1 MKEDGGPAYPVIDRT
16 HTVGGFNEIHDYRM
30 ESYGMSLRDYFAGQA
45 LTGLL
50 AADTQ
55 ERHDEEWMAV
65 SAYSI
70 SDALLAERVKP

>member
-1 MKEDGGPAYPVIDRT
+1 MKEDGGKALPQVQQQCLQ
-16 HTVGGFNEIHDYRM
+16 GGQSEYIG
-30 ESYGMSLRDYFAGQA
+30 GMSLRDYFAGQA

-70 SDALLAERVKP
+70 SDAMLAERVKP

>member
-1 MKEDGGPAYPVIDRT
+1 MKEDGGKALPQVQQQCLQ
-16 HTVGGFNEIHDYRM
+16 GGQSEYIG
-30 ESYGMSLRDYFAGQA
+30 GMSLRDYFAGQA
-45 LTGLL
+45 LAGLL

-70 SDALLAERVKP
+70 SDAMLAERAKP

>member
-1 MKEDGGPAYPVIDRT
+1 MKEDGGKALPQVQQQCLQ
-16 HTVGGFNEIHDYRM
+16 GGQSEYIG
-30 ESYGMSLRDYFAGQA
+30 GMSLRDYFAGQA

-70 SDALLAERVKP
+70 SDAMLAERAQP